1 MAKLSEIENS
11 VTKLS
16 ENEYE
21 KFRAW
26 FWNYE
31 NEKWDEKIEKDIS
44 ANKLSNIANEAIADY
59 KKGNSK
65 ML

>member
-21 KFRAW
+21 KFRQW

-31 NEKWDEKIEKDIS
+31 NEKWDAQIEKDI
-44 ANKLSNIANEAIADY
+44 AGNKLTNIANEAITDY

>member
-21 KFRAW
+21 KFRQW

-31 NEKWDEKIEKDIS
+31 NEKWDTQIEKDI
-44 ANKLSNIANEAIADY
+44 AGNKLTSIANEAITDY

>member
-1 MAKLSEIENS
+1 MVKLSVIEDS

-21 KFRAW
+21 EFRQW

-31 NEKWDEKIEKDIS
+31 NEKWDSQIETDIS
-44 ANKLSNIANEAIADY
+44 ANKLDTIANEAIADY

>member
-1 MAKLSEIENS
+1 MAKLSAIEDL
-11 VTKLS
+11 VTRLS

-21 KFRAW
+21 KFRQW

-31 NEKWDEKIEKDIS
+31 NEKWDAKIKKDITE
-44 ANKLSNIANEAIADY
+44 NRLTNIANDAIADY